1 MDFRTFARTIARHWQ
16 LVAGAV
22 LACLVGAAA
31 VTAFQT
37 KSYQSSATILISFS
51 GETNLADVYQATQ
64 AAQERLASYAQIAGG
79 HAVAQRAVNDFHAPA
94 NADALVSQTHVSY
107 TPKTTLFTVTVEDTD
122 PVRVAALTAA
132 MADAFA
138 AMVPTLGADP
148 LPPRPP
154 APPPKP
160 VALPSRLDGE
170 EPSDSTGLA
179 AADDSAAPP
188 APVPAG
194 PVQPPVP
201 VARAT
206 VIERPGVPDAPIKP
220 VPMRNM
226 AMGLLAGVL
235 LGIAVALTR
244 QAADR
249 TVRDR
254 EQLEQLSGV
263 PTLAELPGRRDGT
276 PRFGVEGSFDD
287 AVRGLRT
294 RLLRAMGPDAR
305 KVLVAAPFGGEGTT
319 TTALNLAMAFTELGE
334 TVLLVE
340 GDVRRPVVAG
350 LLGVKSGL
358 SLANVLVDRDV
369 AGEALRATP
378 VEDLFVLASR
388 TARGDETLPRSGDL
402 PDVLGDLSARFGR
415 TVVDGPPVLATA
427 DTGLLA
433 DAVEVTVLVVRA
445 GRSTFDEVKDALHAL
460 RTTGTDV
467 VGTVLTDAR
476 VARHTKAAIQSYWRR
491 PYRARLRGAA

>member
-1 MDFRTFARTIARHWQ
+1 MDFRTFARIIVRHWQ

-51 GETNLADVYQATQ
+51 GETTLTDVYQATQ

-122 PVRVAALTAA
+122 PVRVAALTTA

-148 LPPRPP
+148 LPPPPP

-160 VALPSRLDGE
+160 VALPSHLDGDGPS
-170 EPSDSTGLA
+170 EPTGLA
-179 AADDSAAPP
+179 AADGGATPQPTPLPP
-188 APVPAG
+188 AS
-194 PVQPPVP
+194 PVP

-254 EQLEQLSGV
+254 EQLEQLAGA

-276 PRFGVEGSFDD
+276 PRFGAEGSFDD
-287 AVRGLRT
+287 AVRGFRT

-305 KVLVAAPFGGEGTT
+305 RVLVAAPFGGEGST
-319 TTALNLAMAFTELGE
+319 TTALNLAMALTELGE

-340 GDVRRPVVAG
+340 GDVRRPVIAG

-388 TARGDETLPRSGDL
+388 TARGDETLPRSADL
-402 PDVLGDLSARFGR
+402 PDVLGDLSVRFGR

-433 DAVEVTVLVVRA
+433 DAVEATVLVVRA
-445 GRSTFDEVKDALHAL
+445 GRTTVDEVKDALHAL
-460 RTTGTDV
+460 RNTGTAV

-476 VARHTKAAIQSYWRR
+476 VSRHTKAAIQSYWRR

>member
-16 LVAGAV
+16 LVVGAV

-64 AAQERLASYAQIAGG
+64 AAQERLSSYAQIAGG

-122 PVRVAALTAA
+122 PVRVAALAAA

-138 AMVPTLGADP
+138 AMVPTLGAAP
-148 LPPRPP
+148 LPPPP
-154 APPPKP
+154 PGPPKP
-160 VALPSRLDGE
+160 VALPSHLDGDGASE
-170 EPSDSTGLA
+170 STGLA
-179 AADDSAAPP
+179 AAGDTGTSQPSPLPP
-188 APVPAG
+188 APL
-194 PVQPPVP
+194 QPPVP

-206 VIERPGVPDAPIKP
+206 VIERPGVPAAPIKP

-254 EQLEQLSGV
+254 EQLEQLSGA

-276 PRFGVEGSFDD
+276 PRFGAEGSFDD
-287 AVRGLRT
+287 AIRGLRT

-305 KVLVAAPFGGEGTT
+305 RVLVAAPFGGEGTT
-319 TTALNLAMAFTELGE
+319 TTALNLAMAITELGE
-334 TVLLVE
+334 TVLVVE
-340 GDVRRPVVAG
+340 GDVRRPVIAG

-369 AGEALRATP
+369 AAEAVRATP

-388 TARGDETLPRSGDL
+388 TARGDETLPRSAIL
-402 PDVLGDLSARFGR
+402 PDVLADLSARFDR
-415 TVVDGPPVLATA
+415 IVVDGPPVLATA

-433 DAVEVTVLVVRA
+433 DAVEATVLVVRA
-445 GRSTFDEVKDALHAL
+445 GRTTVDEVKDALHAL
-460 RTTGTDV
+460 RNTGTAV

-476 VARHTKAAIQSYWRR
+476 VSRHTRAAVQAYWRR

>member
-37 KSYQSSATILISFS
+37 KGYQSSATILISFS
-51 GETNLADVYQATQ
+51 GETTLTDVYQATQ

-79 HAVAQRAVNDFHAPA
+79 HAVAQRAVNDFHAPGS
-94 NADALVSQTHVSY
+94 ADALVSQTHVSY

-138 AMVPTLGADP
+138 AMVPTLGAGP
-148 LPPRPP
+148 LPPPPP
-154 APPPKP
+154 APPKP
-160 VALPSRLDGE
+160 VALPSHLDGD
-170 EPSDSTGLA
+170 EPSTGLA
-179 AADDSAAPP
+179 ATDDAGTPQPTPLPP
-188 APVPAG
+188 A

-206 VIERPGVPDAPIKP
+206 VIERPGIPDAPVKP

-226 AMGLLAGVL
+226 AMGLVAGVL

-254 EQLEQLSGV
+254 EQLEQLSGA

-276 PRFGVEGSFDD
+276 PRFGAEGSFDD
-287 AVRGLRT
+287 AIRGFRT

-305 KVLVAAPFGGEGTT
+305 RVLVAAPFGGEGST
-319 TTALNLAMAFTELGE
+319 TTALNLAMSLTELGE

-340 GDVRRPVVAG
+340 GDVRRPVIAG

-358 SLANVLVDRDV
+358 SLANVLVDRNV
-369 AGEALRATP
+369 AGESLRATP

-388 TARGDETLPRSGDL
+388 NARGDETLPRSADL

-415 TVVDGPPVLATA
+415 MVVDGPPVLATA

-433 DAVEVTVLVVRA
+433 DAVEATVLVVRA
-445 GRSTFDEVKDALHAL
+445 GRTTVDEVKDALHAL
-460 RTTGTDV
+460 RNTGTEV

-476 VARHTKAAIQSYWRR
+476 VSRHTKAAIQTYWRR